1 MSRKNKR
8 ESNTSGTKNAPP
20 LNITMSDGMSASEMQ
35 SLIVSALLE
44 YDQKKQERDKQIEA
58 NALNEWRQRIGY
70 KDFSDRKFL
79 SRIVL
84 TIANSLMTLLKVL
97 FMRKKQITGDF
108 ATISL
113 MRIAVSLVFSIAKWV
128 LWGISTFLFLA
139 YPCSLIVPGIPEIR
153 FSEAV
158 LHIEIGLITLL
169 FAQLFRIASIEIEK
183 MKDRNYIVDI
193 FAAVAAVAAII
204 ISLVIR

>member
-8 ESNTSGTKNAPP
+8 GSNTSGTKNAPP
-20 LNITMSDGMSASEMQ
+20 LNITLSDGMSASEMQ
-35 SLIVSALLE
+35 SLIVRALLE

-70 KDFSDRKFL
+70 KDYSDRKLL

-113 MRIAVSLVFSIAKWV
+113 MRIAISLVFFIAKWV
-128 LWGISTFLFLA
+128 LWGISIVLFLA

-158 LHIEIGLITLL
+158 LRIEIGLITLL